1 MFLMTNLHLL
11 GVIFLGITLTGF
23 YLAYLY
29 GRKTK
34 IFVWKE
40 YIAILIWPT
49 LLVLTLAYFIDK
61 NIIIL
66 FLISSIIGF
75 CLEYLLGLTYHK
87 TLNKRLWRY
96 DKFSVKGYTSWL
108 TLPIWGI
115 AGVIFLF
122 LSKIAGL

>member
-1 MFLMTNLHLL
+1 MTNLHLL

-115 AGVIFLF
+115 AGVIFWF

>member
-115 AGVIFLF
+115 AGVIFWF